1 MYELRKFD
9 VAGYGNLEKIKEFD
23 NAKDLFTFIKKG
35 TTFTVGNGAS
45 VFRNGEFLFSTKDY
59 DSFCLVKGVNPSIRR
74 IKEYLEDMRG

>member
-9 VAGYGNLEKIKEFD
+9 AAGYGNLEASKEF
-23 NAKDLFTFIKKG
+23 NSAKDLFTFIKKG
-35 TTFTVGNGAS
+35 SSFTVGNGSS
-45 VFRNGEFLFSTKDY
+45 VFKKGEFLFSTKDY